1 MQIIVVGC
9 GNVGSTLTEQL
20 SSEGHNITV
29 IDADNQKLQNL
40 VNSNDVMGVIGNGV
54 SFAVQKEAG
63 VEHAHLLIAV
73 TGSDEVNLLCCL
85 IARKTGGCHTIA
97 RVRNPIYSME
107 IAYIKEELGLSMI
120 VNPELAAAQAMARLL
135 KFPSAITIDTFIKG
149 RVEVV
154 KYRVGADSILCDQTL
169 QQINSRLKADV
180 LICTVERD
188 ENVYIPSGNFI
199 IRERDEISIVG
210 TTQKT
215 LAFFKKLGA
224 AVTRARNAMIIG
236 GGEISFYLAKQL
248 LAMGLQIKIIEI
260 DKERCEELSELLP
273 GAVIIH
279 GDGTDRN
286 LLMQE
291 GIMQT
296 EAFVS
301 LTNVDEENIML
312 SLFAKSLTKAK
323 LITNVHR
330 ISYDEIIDSLDIGSV
345 IYPKY
350 LTAENI
356 IKYVRAM
363 DNSLGSNIETL
374 YRLNDNRV
382 EALEFYIKEG
392 SPVVGIPL
400 QNLQIK
406 PNILICAINHRG
418 TITIPGGQSIIQVG
432 DTVIVVTTNT
442 GLNDIRDILK

>member
-154 KYRVGADSILCDQTL
+154 KYRVGADSILCGQSL

-330 ISYDEIIDSLDIGSV
+330 ISYDEIIDSLDIGSI

-400 QNLQIK
+400 QDLLIK

>member
-29 IDADNQKLQNL
+29 IEADNRKLQNL

-107 IAYIKEELGLSMI
+107 IGYIKEELGLSMI
-120 VNPELAAAQAMARLL
+120 VNPEFAAAQAMARLL
-135 KFPSAITIDTFIKG
+135 KFPSAITIDTFTKG

-154 KYRVGADSILCDQTL
+154 KYRVGADSVLCDQSL

-236 GGEISFYLAKQL
+236 GGETSFYLAKQL

-273 GAVIIH
+273 NAIIIH

-291 GIMQT
+291 GLMQT

-400 QNLQIK
+400 HNLPIK

-442 GLNDIRDILK
+442 GLNAIGDILK

>member
-29 IDADNQKLQNL
+29 IDVDNQKLQNL

-107 IAYIKEELGLSMI
+107 IGYIKEELGLSMI
-120 VNPELAAAQAMARLL
+120 VNPEFAAAQEMARLL
-135 KFPSAITIDTFIKG
+135 KFPSAITIDTFTKG

-154 KYRVGADSILCDQTL
+154 KYRVGADSVLCDQSL

-188 ENVYIPSGNFI
+188 ENVYIPGGNFI

-236 GGEISFYLAKQL
+236 GGETSFYLAKQL

-273 GAVIIH
+273 DAIIIH

-330 ISYDEIIDSLDIGSV
+330 ISYDEIIDSLDIGSI

-350 LTAENI
+350 LTAELI
-356 IKYVRAM
+356 LKYVRAM

-374 YRLNDNRV
+374 YRLNDNRT

-400 QNLQIK
+400 QDLPIK

-442 GLNDIRDILK
+442 GLNAIGDILK